1 MFTAQMVIL
10 LRLKDEL
17 LILATTLELYL
28 LMYPIRRKYLVTM
41 AEVFYSMPL
50 RTGKIPVCFS
60 WILAVLLLVSSGV
73 TYRVLASR
81 LKLVVD
87 TPIELPVPLSSFP
100 KQVGPWTGED
110 MPIPPNIQRA
120 AGNDAFLNRLF
131 INKLGNQWANVYI
144 AYTAHPR
151 TMMGHRP
158 QICYVAGGWVHDG
171 TELTNETSSIGRA
184 IPCLL
189 HRFRRPSPETE
200 ETVVLNFYIVNGR
213 LTSDER
219 VFSGVGFRTPNI
231 DGNPARYVTQVQI
244 SSVFENSVRSAA
256 KDIVELVLDYF
267 PDENGKVRAVEYV
280 ETSGEAKNSNTNQ
293 KVD

>member
-10 LRLKDEL
+10 LRLKEGL
-17 LILATTLELYL
+17 LISATTLELYL
-28 LMYPIRRKYLVTM
+28 LMYPIRRKRLAKGVG
-41 AEVFYSMPL
+41 VFSSIPFRMGKMP
-50 RTGKIPVCFS
+50 IIWV
-60 WILAVLLLVSSGV
+60 WILAVLLLVCSGA

-81 LKLVVD
+81 LKLIVD
-87 TPIELPVPLSSFP
+87 TPVELPVPLSAFP
-100 KQVGPWTGED
+100 KQIGLWAGKDV
-110 MPIPPNIQRA
+110 PIPPNIQRA

-151 TMMGHRP
+151 TMLGHRP
-158 QICYVAGGWVHDG
+158 QICYVAGGWVHEV
-171 TELTNETSSIGRA
+171 TELTNVTSSTGRD

-200 ETVVLNFYIVNGR
+200 ETVVLNFYIVNGQ

-219 VFSGVGFRTPNI
+219 VFSGVGWRTPNI
-231 DGNPARYVTQVQI
+231 GGNPARYVTQVQI

-256 KDIVELVLDYF
+256 RDITERVLDYF
-267 PDENGKVRAVEYV
+267 PDENGKVRAIEYV
-280 ETSGEAKNSNTNQ
+280 GTSSDVNK
-293 KVD
+293 

>member
-1 MFTAQMVIL
+1 
-10 LRLKDEL
+10 
-17 LILATTLELYL
+17 
-28 LMYPIRRKYLVTM
+28 MYPIGRKLLVQVAGVLYSIPYRAGKM
-41 AEVFYSMPL
+41 PVFW
-50 RTGKIPVCFS
+50 V
-60 WILAVLLLVSSGV
+60 WILAVLLLVSSGI
-73 TYRVLASR
+73 TYRVLASH

-87 TPIELPVPLSSFP
+87 IPVELPVSLNAFP
-100 KQVGPWTGED
+100 KQIGLWTGED
-110 MPIPPNIQRA
+110 VPIPPNIQRA

-131 INKLGNQWANVYI
+131 INKSSNQWANVYI

-158 QICYVAGGWVHDG
+158 RICYVAGGWVHDG
-171 TELTNETSSIGRA
+171 TELTSETSKTGRA

-231 DGNPARYVTQVQI
+231 DGDPARYVTQVQI

-256 KDIVELVLDYF
+256 RDIAELVLDYF
-267 PDENGKVRAVEYV
+267 PDENGKVRAIEYV
-280 ETSGEAKNSNTNQ
+280 ETSSDAQNSNAVQ
-293 KVD
+293 K